1 MYEDERER
9 IRMEVYQ
16 EIEDLADKLD
26 SIVDELR
33 ATLKKS
39 APVSLFLSEGIEK
52 ARSKVSDAE
61 DALRKVL

>member
-1 MYEDERER
+1 MDDEERER
-9 IRMEVYQ
+9 IRLEVYQ

-52 ARSKVSDAE
+52 ARTRVSDAE
-61 DALRKVL
+61 DALRRVL